1 VRRKT
6 KIICTLGPSS
16 WDPEVIDRLIEAGVD
31 AARINFSHGDRDSHL
46 RTYRLFREA
55 ASKHGK
61 QLPVMG
67 DLQGPRIRVGE
78 IPGGVIQLERG
89 GRVVLGS
96 RNEPAKGDW
105 IGTTYK
111 SLSKDLSPGNT
122 MLLNDGLLRLTVE
135 KIEGDDVHC
144 RVEVGGCLSSH
155 KGINLPEVSIS
166 EPPLTGKD
174 RADLDFMIEQEF
186 DFVALSFVQSA
197 GDVKR
202 VKEILLEAGS
212 SAQVVAKIERPG
224 ALEELEPILEQS
236 HAVIVA
242 RGDLG
247 VELGVE
253 RVPAQQ
259 KRILR
264 TAAKKNVLSVT
275 ATQLLE
281 SMMHSPVPTRA
292 EASDVANAVFD
303 GTDALLF
310 TGETAAGDYPV
321 ETVATADRIVR
332 EAEASVDTWGDRISL
347 RHDGSE
353 TFPEAI
359 CHSAVSAALDL
370 EASSIV
376 AGTQSGL
383 TALLLSK
390 FRPPMPVV
398 GISDNETAV
407 RRMNMMRGVYPV
419 QLPSMDSLEQSVTL
433 AQEHLLKSGIGSPGD
448 SVVMTFGAP
457 LSGRGKTNTLRL
469 VKL

>member
-1 VRRKT
+1 VCSKT
-6 KIICTLGPSS
+6 KIICTLGPAS
-16 WDPEVIDRLIEAGVD
+16 WDPEVIGQLIEAGVD

-46 RTYRLFREA
+46 RMYRTFREVA
-55 ASKHGK
+55 AKLGK

-78 IPGGVIQLERG
+78 IPGSGIRLEQG
-89 GRVVLGS
+89 GRIVLSS
-96 RNEPAKGDW
+96 RNEPARDKW

-122 MLLNDGLLRLTVE
+122 VLLNDGLLRLTVE
-135 KIEGDDVHC
+135 KIDGDDVHC
-144 RVEVGGCLSSH
+144 RVEVGGRLSSH
-155 KGINLPEVSIS
+155 KGINLPEISIS
-166 EPPLTGKD
+166 GPPLTDKD
-174 RADLDFMIEQEF
+174 RADLEFMIKEGF

-197 GDVKR
+197 GDVKQL
-202 VKEILLEAGS
+202 KEILSQAGS
-212 SAQVVAKIERPG
+212 NAQVVAKIEKPT
-224 ALEELEPILEQS
+224 ALEDLGPVLEQ
-236 HAVIVA
+236 ADGVIVA

-264 TAAKKNVLSVT
+264 TAAKKNVLSIT

-281 SMMHSPVPTRA
+281 SMVHNPVPTRA

-310 TGETAAGDYPV
+310 TGETAAGKYPV

-332 EAEASVDTWGDRISL
+332 EAETSVDTWGDPALL

-353 TFPEAI
+353 TFTEAI
-359 CHSAVSAALDL
+359 CHAAVSAALDL
-370 EASSIV
+370 EASAIV
-376 AGTQSGL
+376 VGTQSGL

-398 GISDNETAV
+398 GVSDNEIAV
-407 RRMNMMRGVYPV
+407 RRMNLMRGVYPV
-419 QLPSMDSLEQSVTL
+419 QLPRMNSLEESVAL
-433 AQEHLLKSGIGSPGD
+433 AREHLLKAGIGSPGD

-457 LSGRGKTNTLRL
+457 LSGRGRTNTLRMVEL
-469 VKL
+469 

>member
-1 VRRKT
+1 MRRKT
-6 KIICTLGPSS
+6 KIICTLGPAS
-16 WDPEVIDRLIEAGVD
+16 WDPELIARLIEAGVD
-31 AARINFSHGDRDSHL
+31 AARINFSHGDRDLHL
-46 RTYRLFREA
+46 KMYHDFRQV
-55 ASKHGK
+55 ASRHGK

-78 IPGGVIQLERG
+78 IPTGMIQLEKG
-89 GRVVLGS
+89 SRVVLSS
-96 RNEPAKGDW
+96 RNEPARDNW

-111 SLSKDLSPGNT
+111 SFSKDLSPGNT
-122 MLLNDGLLRLTVE
+122 VLLNDGLLRLTVE
-135 KIEGDDVHC
+135 KIDRDDVHC
-144 RVEVGGCLSSH
+144 RVEVGGGLSSH
-155 KGINLPEVSIS
+155 KGINLPEISIS
-166 EPPLTGKD
+166 EPPLTDKD
-174 RADLDFMIEQEF
+174 RADLEFMIEQEF

-197 GDVKR
+197 RDVQR
-202 VKEILLEAGS
+202 VKEILSKAGS
-212 SAQVVAKIERPG
+212 NAQVVAKIEKPA
-224 ALEELEPILEQS
+224 ALEELEPILEQ
-236 HAVIVA
+236 ADGVIVA

-264 TAAKKNVLSVT
+264 TAAKKNVFSVT

-281 SMMHSPVPTRA
+281 SMLHNPVPTRA

-310 TGETAAGDYPV
+310 TGETAAGSYPV
-321 ETVATADRIVR
+321 ETIATAHRIVL
-332 EAEASVDTWGDRISL
+332 EAETSVDTWGDRIML

-359 CHSAVSAALDL
+359 CHAAVSAALDL
-370 EASSIV
+370 EASAIV
-376 AGTQSGL
+376 VGTQSGL
-383 TALLLSK
+383 TALLLSR

-398 GISDNETAV
+398 GISDNEIAV
-407 RRMNMMRGVYPV
+407 RRMNLMRGVYPV
-419 QLPSMDSLEQSVTL
+419 QLPRMDSLEESVNL
-433 AQEHLLKSGIGSPGD
+433 AREHLLKSAIGSPGN

-457 LSGRGKTNTLRL
+457 LSGRGRTNTLRL